1 MANRPWHYDLPWNS
15 VRSGY
20 RWMRRT
26 FFTVSKPDGP
36 YFVVDADLDEL
47 RELFGVRSH
56 APNWEFSYNYQGEDL
71 NLARVFYDPNR
82 GPDGVDW
89 WQYHVRAFERDDGLV
104 EFTGHVEPEPT
115 EHAKPHLRGTGYDTS
130 EAMDEFGRTLDA
142 VPAIDV
148 VEDPR

>member
-26 FFTVSKPDGP
+26 FFTVSK
-36 YFVVDADLDEL
+36 
-47 RELFGVRSH
+47 
-56 APNWEFSYNYQGEDL
+56 
-71 NLARVFYDPNR
+71 
-82 GPDGVDW
+82 PDGVDW